1 MKKIS
6 FLFAFLLLVSIQKIN
21 AQCSSCT
28 PVFNTCPPAGGICN
42 RLDTAYANHPYDK
55 VLNFFMPKQINDPA
69 ILAQCS
75 CNQVNLLT
83 ITVTGVNGLPAGIT
97 YTMSQN
103 GQYNVVGGDSLGC
116 AHFCGTPLLAGTY
129 YVTVNLL
136 ANVTAI
142 GTPIGNVTQNNNPQS
157 YRDTLYVLP
166 DTVVGVSSFTYGN
179 NGSSAC
185 DSISV
190 DLHANKTAQ
199 LPNMTRW
206 FWDINGNK
214 VEGKDQGVYKFTN
227 TGTQPDTFDVILHTV
242 FYQYVI
248 KSISI
253 YGINSGWYSDWN
265 EASALNDPEPYM
277 VVGSLGTTN
286 TCANAAPSTKT
297 PSWNNLNYVVPVGTS
312 SITMDLWDDD
322 LCGNSST
329 TIALFGL
336 ADDKLETLTTT
347 VGLGLQVLAGNGN
360 NANGNVR
367 FDTIPGV
374 VLKDTLHVIVNPS
387 PIVPV
392 ITAQQD
398 TFCSSDSLLIT
409 IGGGYPGYNFEWYRD
424 DTVYLADVNSAS
436 FYTTFGGEFKVKVIN
451 QLTGCSN
458 QSARKKFTK
467 LQGPPSSINVLF
479 NGTSAF
485 VTPFPATG
493 YSVDWYYNGNLVVG
507 QHGKFLAYLGNGVY
521 SAEVYNTIFPSCR
534 TVANPKDVCIAPA
547 APTASAVSV
556 CHGAPATLSASGSG
570 TLGWYSAATV
580 GTYLGGGS
588 TFTTNALIANA
599 TFYVQDSTCGASATR
614 TAVAVTVVPL
624 PVATA
629 NLLTGTVS
637 VNQAGASYQWLDC
650 NNNNAPIN
658 GANGQTYSPTAIGSY
673 AVIVTLPGCTDTSA
687 CVNLSTL
694 GIDEIVN
701 GNQLNV
707 YPNPNNGKFMLKFST
722 ETMQHISIRV
732 ENMIGQVAV
741 NRQLENFTGTFSEE
755 LDLQELGK
763 GIYFVSVETA
773 KGRLNTKVVVQ

>member
-1 MKKIS
+1 MKKIA
-6 FLFAFLLLVSIQKIN
+6 FLFAFLLLVCMQKIN

-28 PVFNTCPPAGGICN
+28 PVFSTCPPAGGICN

-69 ILAQCS
+69 ILSQCS

-83 ITVTGVNGLPAGIT
+83 ITVTGVNGLAAGIT
-97 YTMSQN
+97 YTLSQN
-103 GQYNVVGGDSLGC
+103 GQYNVAGGDSLGC

-214 VEGKDQGVYKFTN
+214 LEGKDQGVYKFTN
-227 TGTQPDTFDVILHTV
+227 YGTQPDTFDIILHTV
-242 FYQYVI
+242 FYQYII

-253 YGINSGWYSDWN
+253 YGINNGWYSDWN
-265 EASALNDPEPYM
+265 EPTAASDPEPYM

-347 VGLGLQVLAGNGN
+347 VALGLQVLAGNGN

-374 VLKDTLHVIVNPS
+374 ILKDTLHVILNPS
-387 PIVPV
+387 PILPV
-392 ITAQQD
+392 ITALQD
-398 TFCSSDSLLIT
+398 TFCSSDSLRIT
-409 IGGGYPGYNFEWYRD
+409 IGNGYAGYNFEWYRD
-424 DTVYLADVNSAS
+424 DTVYLADVNAAS

-458 QSARKKFTK
+458 QSVRKKFTK
-467 LQGPPSSINVLF
+467 LQAPPSSINVLF

-485 VTPFPATG
+485 VTPFPTPG

-507 QHGKFLAYLGNGVY
+507 QHAKFLAYLGNGVY

-534 TVANPKDVCIAPA
+534 TIANPKNVCVAPV
-547 APTASAVSV
+547 APTAAAVSV
-556 CHGAPATLSASGSG
+556 CYGNAATLSATGSG
-570 TLGWYSAATV
+570 TLGWYSAATA
-580 GTYLGGGS
+580 GTYLGAGS
-588 TFTTNALIANA
+588 TFTTNTLTANA
-599 TFYVQDSTCGASATR
+599 TLYVQDSTCGASATR
-614 TAVAVTVVPL
+614 TAVLVTVNPFPL
-624 PVATA
+624 VST
-629 NLLTGTVS
+629 NTGTGALT
-637 VNQAGASYQWLDC
+637 VNHAGAAYQWLDC
-650 NNNNAPIN
+650 NNNYAPIG
-658 GANGQTYSPTAIGSY
+658 GANGQTYSPTVVGNY
-673 AVIVTLPGCTDTSA
+673 AVIVTINGCNDTSA
-687 CVNLSTL
+687 CVNVTSV
-694 GIDEIVN
+694 GVNEIASDN
-701 GNQLNV
+701 HLNV
-707 YPNPNNGKFMLKFST
+707 YPNPNNGKFTLEFSI
-722 ETMQHISIRV
+722 EKKQHILVHVS
-732 ENMIGQVAV
+732 NMIGQIVSEK
-741 NRQLENFTGTFSEE
+741 QLENFSGNFLEE
-755 LDLQELGK
+755 IDLSGFGK
-763 GIYFVSVETA
+763 GIYFVSIETN
-773 KGRLNTKVVVQ
+773 KGRSNAKVVVQ